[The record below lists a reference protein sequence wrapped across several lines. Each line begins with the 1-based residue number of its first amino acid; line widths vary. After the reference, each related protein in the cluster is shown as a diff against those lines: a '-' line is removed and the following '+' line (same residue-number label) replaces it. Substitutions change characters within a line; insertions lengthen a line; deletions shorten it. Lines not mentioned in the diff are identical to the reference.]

1 MYRDLLVHVDGS
13 DAGRRRVRFA
23 VKLASHLGA
32 KLTGLHVSPPAAVP
46 YSYKPSQVAEGLV
59 NAARQL
65 AIDARRAARTF
76 REETDGHPDKSSWL
90 EVRGDVVQGI
100 SNYARYTDLVIL
112 GQYEHQAPTESH
124 PLPVAHSVLLK
135 CGRPVL
141 VLPALAEQATFAR
154 AVLAWDGSREA
165 VRAIH
170 DALPLLRLSASVQI
184 IKLTRIE
191 SGTIDNDTTSLA
203 EHLTRHDVTVE
214 PSILQSVT
222 KAEHDRLREQIEQG
236 RYDLLV
242 MGGYSHP
249 VWLEFV
255 FGGATESIL
264 GSSKIPVLVSH

>member
-32 KLTGLHVSPPAAVP
+32 RLTGLHVSPPAAVP
-46 YSYKPSQVAEGLV
+46 YRYKPSQVTEGLV
-59 NAARQL
+59 NASRQ
-65 AIDARRAARTF
+65 IVVDARRAAVAF
-76 REETDGHPDKSSWL
+76 REETKGNPDDSPWS
-90 EVRGDVVQGI
+90 EVGGDVVQGI
-100 SNYARYTDLVIL
+100 SDSARYADLVIL
-112 GQYEHQAPTESH
+112 GQYEHQSPAESH
-124 PLPVAHSVLLK
+124 PLPAAHSVLLK

-141 VLPALAEQATFAR
+141 VVPALAEPAIPAR
-154 AVLAWDGSREA
+154 TVLAWDGSREA

-170 DALPLLRLSASVQI
+170 DALPLLRLSTSVQI
-184 IKLTRIE
+184 VKMTRSE
-191 SGTIDNDTTSLA
+191 SEKTDADTKSLA
-203 EHLTRHDVTVE
+203 EHLARHDVRVE
-214 PSILQSVT
+214 SIILQSVS
-222 KAEHDRLREQIEQG
+222 KAEHDQLRGQIEQG
-236 RYDLLV
+236 KYDLLV